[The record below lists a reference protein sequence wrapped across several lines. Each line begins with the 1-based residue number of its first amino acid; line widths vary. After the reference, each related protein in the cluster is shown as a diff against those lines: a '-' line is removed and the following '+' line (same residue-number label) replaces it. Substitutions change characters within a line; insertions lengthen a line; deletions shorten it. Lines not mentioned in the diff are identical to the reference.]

1 MAGLPSVFPLRLQ
14 LTFLQPVLFVE
25 QCTKNVAAL
34 ESPVQHQW
42 MLQFLMLY
50 GEAVLPAK
58 SPCLVVVVDDD
69 VVLVLDEVPS
79 NTFVCGKKTQ
89 A

>member
-1 MAGLPSVFPLRLQ
+1 
-14 LTFLQPVLFVE
+14 
-25 QCTKNVAAL
+25 
-34 ESPVQHQW
+34 

-69 VVLVLDEVPS
+69 VDVVLVLDEVPS